1 MATLVTIIGNLVKDP
16 EFKDL
21 GSGKVLAKLRVA
33 STDRFQDS
41 DGSWKDGDTAFYDV
55 VCWRTLAENVS
66 ANLTKGN
73 KVIVHG
79 KLKYREFD
87 RKDGTKG
94 NAFEIDATDIGQSMS
109 FKKSAFTN
117 KTSTNVV
124 NNVVT
129 IAEDEPDP
137 WA

>member
-1 MATLVTIIGNLVKDP
+1 MATTITVIGNLVKDP
-16 EFKDL
+16 EKKDL

-33 STDRFQDS
+33 STERFQDS
-41 DGSWKDGDTAFYDV
+41 DGTWKDGDTAFYDV

-66 ANLTKGN
+66 SNLSKGN
-73 KVIVHG
+73 KVIIHG

-94 NAFEIDATDIGQSMS
+94 NAFEIDATEIGQSLS
-109 FKKSAFTN
+109 IKSGTFN
-117 KTSTNVV
+117 KTINVSNSTVSV
-124 NNVVT
+124 GV
-129 IAEDEPDP
+129 EEPDP

>member
-1 MATLVTIIGNLVKDP
+1 MATTITVIGNLVKDP
-16 EFKDL
+16 EKKDL

-33 STDRFQDS
+33 STERFQDS
-41 DGSWKDGDTAFYDV
+41 DGTWKDGDTAFYDV

-66 ANLTKGN
+66 SNLSKGN
-73 KVIVHG
+73 KVIIHG

-94 NAFEIDATDIGQSMS
+94 NAFEIDATEIGQSLS
-109 FKKSAFTN
+109 IKSGTFN
-117 KTSTNVV
+117 KTSNVSNSTV
-124 NNVVT
+124 SVGV
-129 IAEDEPDP
+129 EEPDP

>member
-1 MATLVTIIGNLVKDP
+1 MATTITVIGNLVKDP
-16 EFKDL
+16 EKKDL

-33 STDRFQDS
+33 STERFQDS
-41 DGSWKDGDTAFYDV
+41 DGTWKDGDTAFYDV

-66 ANLTKGN
+66 SNLSKGN

-94 NAFEIDATDIGQSMS
+94 NAFEIDATDVGQSLS
-109 FKKSAFTN
+109 IKSGTFN
-117 KTSTNVV
+117 KTSNVSNSTV
-124 NNVVT
+124 SVGV
-129 IAEDEPDP
+129 EEPDP

>member
-1 MATLVTIIGNLVKDP
+1 MATQITVVGNLVRDP
-16 EFKDL
+16 ELKDF
-21 GSGKVLAKLRVA
+21 SGGKLAKIRIA
-33 STDRFQDS
+33 STERVQDPA
-41 DGSWKDGDTAFYDV
+41 GSWKDGETAFYDV

-66 ANLTKGN
+66 KSLSKGS

-94 NAFEIDATDIGQSMS
+94 NAFEIDATEIGQSLS
-109 FKKSAFTN
+109 FKKSSFSN
-117 KTSTNVV
+117 KTNTNVV
-124 NNVVT
+124 NDVVNVSEV
-129 IAEDEPDP
+129 AEEDP

>member
-1 MATLVTIIGNLVKDP
+1 MATLITVVGNLVKDP
-16 EFKDL
+16 EVKDL
-21 GSGKVLAKLRVA
+21 GAGKVLAKLRVA
-33 STDRFQDS
+33 STERFQDS

-66 ANLTKGN
+66 ASLSKGN

-79 KLKYREFD
+79 KLKYREFQ

-94 NAFEIDATDIGQSMS
+94 NAFEIDATDVGQSMS
-109 FKKSAFTN
+109 IKSGSFS
-117 KTSTNVV
+117 KSTNVTNTTV
-124 NNVVT
+124 SVS
-129 IAEDEPDP
+129 EEPDP

>member
-1 MATLVTIIGNLVKDP
+1 MATTITVIGNLVKDP
-16 EFKDL
+16 EKKDL

-33 STDRFQDS
+33 STERFQDS
-41 DGSWKDGDTAFYDV
+41 DGIWKDGDTAFYDV

-66 ANLTKGN
+66 SNLTKGN

-94 NAFEIDATDIGQSMS
+94 NAFEIDATDVGQSLS
-109 FKKSAFTN
+109 IKSGTFN
-117 KTSTNVV
+117 KTINVSNSTVSV
-124 NNVVT
+124 G
-129 IAEDEPDP
+129 AEEPDP

>member
-1 MATLVTIIGNLVKDP
+1 MATTITVIGNLVKDP
-16 EFKDL
+16 EKKDL

-33 STDRFQDS
+33 STERFQDS

-55 VCWRTLAENVS
+55 VCWRTLAENVAGS
-66 ANLTKGN
+66 LAKGN

-79 KLKYREFD
+79 KLKYREFV

-94 NAFEIDATDIGQSMS
+94 NAFEIDATDVGQSMS
-109 FKKSAFTN
+109 IKTGSFSKSNNIAN
-117 KTSTNVV
+117 STVSV
-124 NNVVT
+124 S
-129 IAEDEPDP
+129 EEPDP

>member
-1 MATLVTIIGNLVKDP
+1 MATTITVIGNLVKDP
-16 EFKDL
+16 EKKDL
-21 GSGKVLAKLRVA
+21 GSGKVLAKLRLA
-33 STDRFQDS
+33 STERFQDS
-41 DGSWKDGDTAFYDV
+41 DGTWKDGDTAFYDV

-66 ANLTKGN
+66 SNLSKGN

-94 NAFEIDATDIGQSMS
+94 NAFEIDATDVGQSLS
-109 FKKSAFTN
+109 IKSGTFN
-117 KTSTNVV
+117 KTSNVSNSTV
-124 NNVVT
+124 SVGT
-129 IAEDEPDP
+129 EEPDP

>member
-1 MATLVTIIGNLVKDP
+1 MATTITVVGNLVKDP
-16 EFKDL
+16 EKKDL

-33 STDRFQDS
+33 STERFQDS
-41 DGSWKDGDTAFYDV
+41 DGTWKDGDTAFYDV

-66 ANLTKGN
+66 SNLSKGN

-94 NAFEIDATDIGQSMS
+94 NAFEIDATDVGQSLS
-109 FKKSAFTN
+109 IKSGTFN
-117 KTSTNVV
+117 KTSNVSNSTV
-124 NNVVT
+124 SVGV
-129 IAEDEPDP
+129 EEPDP

>member
-1 MATLVTIIGNLVKDP
+1 MATLITVVGNLVKDP
-16 EFKDL
+16 EVKDL
-21 GSGKVLAKLRVA
+21 GSGKVLAKLRIA
-33 STDRFQDS
+33 STERFQDS

-66 ANLTKGN
+66 NSLSKGN

-79 KLKYREFD
+79 KLKYREFL

-94 NAFEIDATDIGQSMS
+94 NAFEIDATDVGQSMS
-109 FKKSAFTN
+109 IKAGGFSKN
-117 KTSTNVV
+117 TSN
-124 NNVVT
+124 
-129 IAEDEPDP
+129 IANATVMVSDEPDP

>member
-1 MATLVTIIGNLVKDP
+1 MATTITVIGNLVKDP
-16 EFKDL
+16 EKKDL
-21 GSGKVLAKLRVA
+21 GSGKVLAKLRLA
-33 STDRFQDS
+33 STERFQDS
-41 DGSWKDGDTAFYDV
+41 DGTWKDGDTAFYDV

-66 ANLTKGN
+66 SNLSKGN

-94 NAFEIDATDIGQSMS
+94 NAFEIDATDVGQSLS
-109 FKKSAFTN
+109 IKSGTFN
-117 KTSTNVV
+117 KTSNVSNSTV
-124 NNVVT
+124 SVG
-129 IAEDEPDP
+129 AEEPDP

>member
-1 MATLVTIIGNLVKDP
+1 MATTITVIGNLVKDP
-16 EFKDL
+16 EKKDL

-33 STDRFQDS
+33 STERFQDS
-41 DGSWKDGDTAFYDV
+41 DGTWKDGDTAFYDV

-66 ANLTKGN
+66 SNLSKGN

-87 RKDGTKG
+87 RKDGTRG
-94 NAFEIDATDIGQSMS
+94 NAFEIDATDVGQSLS
-109 FKKSAFTN
+109 IKSGTFN
-117 KTSTNVV
+117 KTSNVSNSTV
-124 NNVVT
+124 SVGV
-129 IAEDEPDP
+129 EEPDP

>member
-1 MATLVTIIGNLVKDP
+1 MATTITVIGNLVKDP
-16 EFKDL
+16 EKKDL

-33 STDRFQDS
+33 STERFQDS
-41 DGSWKDGDTAFYDV
+41 DGTWKDGDTAFYDV

-66 ANLTKGN
+66 SNLSKGN

-87 RKDGTKG
+87 RKEGT
-94 NAFEIDATDIGQSMS
+94 NCNSFEIDATDVGPSLSI
-109 FKKSAFTN
+109 KSGTFN
-117 KTSTNVV
+117 KTSNVSNSTV
-124 NNVVT
+124 SVG
-129 IAEDEPDP
+129 AEEPDP

>member
-1 MATLVTIIGNLVKDP
+1 MATTITVIGNLVKDP
-16 EFKDL
+16 EKKDL

-33 STDRFQDS
+33 STERFQDS

-66 ANLTKGN
+66 SNLTKGN

-94 NAFEIDATDIGQSMS
+94 NAFEIDATDVGQSLS
-109 FKKSAFTN
+109 IKSGTFN
-117 KTSTNVV
+117 KTSNVSNSTV
-124 NNVVT
+124 SVG
-129 IAEDEPDP
+129 AEEPDP

>member
-1 MATLVTIIGNLVKDP
+1 MATTITVIGNLVKDP
-16 EFKDL
+16 EKKDL
-21 GSGKVLAKLRVA
+21 GSGKVLAKLRLA
-33 STDRFQDS
+33 STERFQDS
-41 DGSWKDGDTAFYDV
+41 DGTWKDGDTAFYDV

-66 ANLTKGN
+66 SNLSKGN

-94 NAFEIDATDIGQSMS
+94 NAFEIDATDVGQSLS
-109 FKKSAFTN
+109 IKSGTFN
-117 KTSTNVV
+117 KTSNVSNSTV
-124 NNVVT
+124 SVGS
-129 IAEDEPDP
+129 EEPDP